1 VLSPD
6 LTHGVPKNMDKVMG
20 RSWSIDEL
28 ASKGSSANIT
38 SLAES
43 PLDENILYAGTGDG
57 LIHVTT
63 DGGKTWMKSTGLP
76 VDRYTRVHQITA
88 SSHNKLVAYAA
99 CQAMNNGDYKP
110 HLFKTTDGGK
120 TWTSINSNLPSQ
132 GSTYC
137 VAEDHVNPNLLFTGT
152 QFGLYMTIDGGKEWI
167 KFMNGLP
174 VTTVMDIEIQKR
186 ENDLVVC
193 TFGRGVYILDDYSP
207 LRNLNQDTLKTNAI
221 IFPVKDA
228 KMFVEA
234 NPFGFP
240 GKAFMGA
247 RFYTASNPAF
257 GATFTYWVK
266 EESKTLKQ
274 KRREA
279 EKEKQKKGELIDY
292 PSYDELRKEA
302 EQTDPYLLFT
312 ISDSAGN
319 IIRKIKT
326 TKSKG
331 VNRVTWDLRYLP
343 FEPVSFT
350 PFDDTYAWNEPDKGY
365 MVLPGTYKVSLQQF
379 DDNHFTE
386 LVPPQPFVCKPLNE
400 GWLSV
405 EDRKELE
412 SFNRKVANLTAAMN
426 GADAYRKELVQKIP
440 FLKQAAL
447 DAVNIPAGT
456 YEKVIAI
463 ERKLE
468 EINRNFNGDGLRAR
482 YEGASPIS
490 LKGRIDRITGGLW
503 STTAAP
509 TQSYMASYDVAAS
522 GFEAILESLKTVA
535 SEIKET
541 ETLLNKYNAPYTPGR
556 LPEWKKE

>member
-1 VLSPD
+1 
-6 LTHGVPKNMDKVMG
+6 
-20 RSWSIDEL
+20 
-28 ASKGSSANIT
+28 
-38 SLAES
+38 
-43 PLDENILYAGTGDG
+43 
-57 LIHVTT
+57 
-63 DGGKTWMKSTGLP
+63 
-76 VDRYTRVHQITA
+76 
-88 SSHNKLVAYAA
+88 
-99 CQAMNNGDYKP
+99 
-110 HLFKTTDGGK
+110 
-120 TWTSINSNLPSQ
+120 
-132 GSTYC
+132 
-137 VAEDHVNPNLLFTGT
+137 LLFTGT

-174 VTTVMDIEIQKR
+174 TTTVMDIEIQKR
-186 ENDLVVC
+186 ENDLVVS

-228 KMFVEA
+228 SMFVEA

-274 KRREA
+274 KRRDA
-279 EKEKQKKGELIDY
+279 EKEKQKKGELIDF

-326 TKSKG
+326 TKAKG

-350 PFDDTYAWNEPDKGY
+350 PFDDTYAWNERDKGY

-386 LVPPQPFVCKPLNE
+386 LVPPQSFVCKPLNE
-400 GWLSV
+400 GWLSA
-405 EDRKELE
+405 EDRKSLE

-447 DAVNIPAGT
+447 DANNVPAAT

-468 EINRNFNGDGLRAR
+468 EINRNLNGDGLRAR

-522 GFEAILESLKTVA
+522 GFEAILDSLKIVSA
-535 SEIKET
+535 EIKET
-541 ETLLNKYNAPYTPGR
+541 ENLLDKYKAPYTPGR
-556 LPEWKKE
+556 LPSWKKE